1 MLKINIRQLFLFI
14 FVGLIVTAC
23 DEDDPVSAA
32 QEEHLDAEGFILEDE
47 NGNELYREFEG
58 AIVTGTGGISISVG
72 DTLELS
78 VHFLD
83 HDGNEVEHEEDEG
96 EEHDEGELQITENN
110 VAIAKVEVEEHEEE
124 GDDHDH
130 DHEEEEHEMA
140 IHIIGVSAGSTS
152 FKVELLHEG
161 HADYTSTNNVTI
173 TVTEAASGSSSPL
186 ACANQLCLK
195 SCCTERI
202 YAAK

>member
-1 MLKINIRQLFLFI
+1 MLKINIKQLFLFI
-14 FVGLIVTAC
+14 FVGLMVTAC
-23 DEDDPVSAA
+23 DEDDPVSPT
-32 QEEHLDAEGFILEDE
+32 QEEHLDAEGFVLEDE

-58 AIVTGTGGISISVG
+58 AITGGISISVG

-78 VHFLD
+78 LHFLD
-83 HDGNEVEHEEDEG
+83 HDGNEVAHEEDEG
-96 EEHDEGELQITENN
+96 EDHEEGELQITENN

-130 DHEEEEHEMA
+130 DHEEEHGMA
-140 IHIIGVSAGSTS
+140 IHIIGVSVGSTS
-152 FKVELLHEG
+152 FKVELMHEG
-161 HADYTSTNNVTI
+161 HADYTSTNNVTV

-186 ACANQLCLK
+186 ACASQLCLK
-195 SCCTERI
+195 SCCAKRI